1 MPATTP
7 RDLHTLFTQA
17 MNEGDLQGL
26 LALYEPT
33 AMLVPEPGKAVTGRE
48 AIGQSL
54 QMYLAMKPTIRIETA
69 GVVQAG
75 DLAVLQ
81 SKWLLNCSSPEG
93 APTQLTGHA
102 TEVARRQGNGHW
114 LYVIDLPYGM
124 QSAPVT

>member
-33 AMLVPEPGKAVTGRE
+33 AMLVPEPGKAVTGRD

-54 QMYLAMKPTIRIETA
+54 QMFLAMKPTIRIETA
-69 GVVQAG
+69 GVVQTG

-81 SKWLLNCSSPEG
+81 SKWMLNCSSLEG
-93 APTQLTGHA
+93 APMQLTGHA
-102 TEVARRQGNGHW
+102 TEVVRRQGNGHW

-124 QSAPVT
+124 ESAPVT